1 MAFDPTNPLGSSDP
15 RDLINN
21 ASIFDRYMTDSEE
34 IVYDRFGQPRW
45 TPQAL
50 HNLVINAKLQIDP
63 TVAAAKEAVN
73 STAQSAIAEM
83 EQTAAELGADINTKR
98 YATYAGEGGMLSDP
112 QNRDNVVGIVDGD
125 PNGALNGW
133 YVWNNTTNEWVR
145 FAVQPVT
152 TADFQ
157 ALAAYLKA
165 GQAAAITHSFEDA
178 NGFLIGEMTLDQ
190 VLRMQGGLDMANG
203 RVMQGNGILEL
214 LDPNGFVA
222 GRIGTSDSFLAGLPG
237 AIPTPL
243 ASK

>member
-1 MAFDPTNPLGSSDP
+1 MAYNTNNPLGSSDP
-15 RDLINN
+15 RDLFDN
-21 ASIFDRYMTDSEE
+21 ASIFDKYMTGSDE
-34 IVYDRFGQPRW
+34 IVYDRFNQPRW
-45 TPQAL
+45 APQAF
-50 HNLVINAKLQIDP
+50 HNLVINAKAQIDP
-63 TVAAAKEAVN
+63 AVAAAKAAVN
-73 STAQSAIAEM
+73 TAADSAILEM

-165 GQAAAITHSFEDA
+165 GQAAAITHSFED
-178 NGFLIGEMTLDQ
+178 
-190 VLRMQGGLDMANG
+190 
-203 RVMQGNGILEL
+203 
-214 LDPNGFVA
+214 
-222 GRIGTSDSFLAGLPG
+222 
-237 AIPTPL
+237 
-243 ASK
+243 